1 MPIKLITFDF
11 YNTLGRFN
19 PSREQIQIE
28 ACRPFGLELTPAGI
42 SSGYRMADAFMAKE
56 VASKPLRDR
65 SRDEV
70 RAFFTEYERIILQ
83 GNGIEV
89 SREITRQIMRS
100 VRSMSHGFELYE
112 DVLESLEILK
122 MKGLTLGM
130 ISNNEQTS
138 QNFMAELGLQNHLDF
153 AITSSDVGTVKPHS
167 PIFIEALN
175 KANVN
180 PYEGVYVGDQYETDI
195 KGALRVGMEAILID
209 RDGLTESSEDY
220 PVISGLHEVYKA
232 IETIA

>member
-11 YNTLGRFN
+11 YNTLGRFK

-28 ACRPFGLELTPAGI
+28 ACRPFGIEVTLAGI

-56 VASKPLRDR
+56 VARKPLRER

-70 RAFFTEYERIILQ
+70 RTFFTEYERLVLQ
-83 GNGIEV
+83 GNGVEV
-89 SREITRQIMRS
+89 SHELTGQIMRS

-138 QNFMAELGLQNHLDF
+138 QNFMASLGLQHHLDF
-153 AITSSDVGTVKPHS
+153 AITSSDVGTVKPNP

-180 PYEGVYVGDQYETDI
+180 PYEGVHVGDQYETDI
-195 KGALRVGMEAILID
+195 KGALSVGMKAILID
-209 RDGLTESSEDY
+209 RDGLTEPSEDY
-220 PVISGLHEVYKA
+220 PVISGLHEIYKVIDA
-232 IETIA
+232 IA